1 VSYRTI
7 VPTDILASHL
17 GEAWAIVDCRY
28 DLQNE
33 SWGHDQYRAAHV
45 PGAVYVSL
53 AEDMAAPRTG
63 KNGRHPL
70 PSVEALAALFGRLG
84 ISRDTQVMAYDQDNG
99 MYASRL
105 WWSLR
110 YLGHDAV
117 AVLDGG
123 WAKWTREGRPTSS
136 GDEHRSPATFDARPH
151 PEMRLSVEDVAAR
164 LADPSL
170 LLVDARAPERF
181 EGRNET
187 IDRAAGHIPGAANHF
202 FKTNLAEDATI
213 LPTDKLRESLGGTL
227 MGRSPSEVVMYC
239 GSGVTACQNLLAMEH
254 AGLSG
259 ARLYVGS
266 WSEWSADPSRP
277 TEKGPSTR

>member
-1 VSYRTI
+1 VSFRTI
-7 VPTDILASHL
+7 IPTDALASHL

-33 SWGHDQYRAAHV
+33 SWGHDQYRAAHI
-45 PGAVYVSL
+45 PGAVHVSL
-53 AEDMAAPRTG
+53 GEDLAAPRTG
-63 KNGRHPL
+63 QNGRHPL

-84 ISRDTQVMAYDQDNG
+84 IAHDTQVIAYDQDNG

-123 WAKWTREGRPTSS
+123 WAKWAREGRPTAS
-136 GDEHRSPATFDARPH
+136 GEEHRSPTAFAPHAR
-151 PEMRLSVEDVAAR
+151 PEMRLSVEDVASR
-164 LADPSL
+164 LADPSM

-202 FKTNLAEDATI
+202 FKTNLADDATM
-213 LPTDKLRESLGGTL
+213 LPTDRLRESLGHTL
-227 MGRSPSEVVMYC
+227 MGRSPSEIVMYC

-254 AGLSG
+254 AGLPG

-277 TEKGPSTR
+277 TEKGPSPR

>member
-1 VSYRTI
+1 VSFRTI
-7 VPTDILASHL
+7 LSTDVLASQL

-33 SWGHDQYRAAHV
+33 SWGHEQYRAAHI

-53 AEDMAAPRTG
+53 GEDMAAPRTG
-63 KNGRHPL
+63 QNGRHPL
-70 PSVEALAALFGRLG
+70 PSVEALTTLFGRLG
-84 ISRDTQVMAYDQDNG
+84 ISRDTQVVAYDQDNG

-123 WAKWTREGRPTSS
+123 WAKWVREGRPTTS
-136 GDEHRSPATFDARPH
+136 GEERRGATSFEANAR
-151 PEMRLSVEDVAAR
+151 PEMRLSVEDVSAR
-164 LADPSL
+164 LTDPSM

-202 FKTNLAEDATI
+202 FKTNLADDATM
-213 LPTDKLRESLGGTL
+213 LAADKLRESLGRTL
-227 MGRSPSEVVMYC
+227 MGRNPTEVVMYC

-254 AGLSG
+254 AGMPG

>member
-1 VSYRTI
+1 MSYRTLI
-7 VPTDILASHL
+7 STEILASHL

-33 SWGHDQYRAAHV
+33 SWGHDQYRAAHI

-53 AEDMAAPRTG
+53 GEDMAAPRTG

-84 ISRDTQVMAYDQDNG
+84 ISRDTQVIAYDQDNG

-136 GDEHRSPATFDARPH
+136 GDEHRPPTTFDSPIR
-151 PEMRLSVEDVAAR
+151 V
-164 LADPSL
+164 
-170 LLVDARAPERF
+170 
-181 EGRNET
+181 
-187 IDRAAGHIPGAANHF
+187 
-202 FKTNLAEDATI
+202 
-213 LPTDKLRESLGGTL
+213 LR
-227 MGRSPSEVVMYC
+227 C
-239 GSGVTACQNLLAMEH
+239 G
-254 AGLSG
+254 
-259 ARLYVGS
+259 
-266 WSEWSADPSRP
+266 
-277 TEKGPSTR
+277 

>member
-1 VSYRTI
+1 MVNLNSHQPPTTNQSQQPVSYRTLI
-7 VPTDILASHL
+7 STDDLSSHL
-17 GEAWAIVDCRY
+17 RDGWAIVDCRY

-33 SWGHDQYRAAHV
+33 SWGHDQYRAAHI

-53 AEDMAAPRTG
+53 GEDMAAPRTG

-84 ISRDTQVMAYDQDNG
+84 ISRDTQVIAYDQDTG

-136 GDEHRSPATFDARPH
+136 GEEHRAPTTFAARPR
-151 PEMRLSVEDVAAR
+151 PEMRLSVEDVACSPGRPVDAPRRRPGAR
-164 LADPSL
+164 AIRGSQRDDRSSGWAYPGRGESL
-170 LLVDARAPERF
+170 LQDEPR
-181 EGRNET
+181 
-187 IDRAAGHIPGAANHF
+187 
-202 FKTNLAEDATI
+202 
-213 LPTDKLRESLGGTL
+213 
-227 MGRSPSEVVMYC
+227 
-239 GSGVTACQNLLAMEH
+239 
-254 AGLSG
+254 
-259 ARLYVGS
+259 
-266 WSEWSADPSRP
+266 
-277 TEKGPSTR
+277 